1 MIDMGYDVSIDR
13 DKYIGGSD
21 IPAIMGI
28 SPFKTRYQ
36 LLLEKAGIEPNTFT
50 GNIYTEY
57 GTNMEPLI
65 RDYIN
70 GMMGDSEKFEPNR
83 VIKGDFRAHTDGFSG
98 KCVLEIKCTSHICE
112 DINDYK
118 PYLVQLLKYMEVNG
132 VGDGLLAVYE
142 RPEDFSLEFDFN
154 RLYLH
159 EIWADDYSD
168 LLSEIN
174 EEIDRFRVDLER
186 LKENPLL
193 TEADFQP
200 MPLVLADLTGK
211 IAQMETQI
219 AQIERIKKECDAT
232 KKALFQAM
240 EQNNVKSWTM
250 PNGTK
255 ITRIDSIPASV
266 ETVQEFDIDSFKKDC
281 EHLYASYLRTVE
293 KKKSGKAGYVRITPA
308 KG

>member
-1 MIDMGYDVSIDR
+1 MGYDVSIDR

-57 GTNMEPLI
+57 GTKMEQSI

-70 GMMGDSEKFEPNR
+70 GMMAEDDDKYVPNR
-83 VIKGDFRAHTDGFSG
+83 VIKGDFRAHTDGFNG
-98 KCVLEIKCTSHICE
+98 KCVLEIKCTSHICA
-112 DINDYK
+112 DVNDYD

-132 VGDGLLAVYE
+132 VAEGLLAVYE
-142 RPEDFSLEFDFN
+142 RPADFSLDFDFN
-154 RLYLH
+154 RLYLYD
-159 EIWADDYSD
+159 IRAKDYSN
-168 LLSEIN
+168 LLTNIN
-174 EEIDRFRVDLER
+174 AEIDRFRVDLER

-211 IAQMETQI
+211 ITLMEKQI

-232 KKALFQAM
+232 KKALYQAM

-266 ETVQEFDIDSFKKDC
+266 ETVQEFDLDSFKKDC
-281 EHLYASYLRTVE
+281 EQVYALYLRTVE